1 MIGAQQRLSF
11 ETLNNRKGEKGCH
24 PNIQTLGK
32 ILKDLTLGLFYEWGE
47 ENFFAPLTQWV
58 EL

>member
-11 ETLNNRKGEKGCH
+11 ETLNSRKGEKGCH

-32 ILKDLTLGLFYEWGE
+32 ILKDLTLDLFYEWGE
-47 ENFFAPLTQWV
+47 EHFISPTQWV